1 MVIKKDHPNIK
12 ILESAIQK
20 LGPLVDEMVFLGGC
34 ATCLLLTDPATPP
47 PRVTYDVDVIIEA
60 ASLLD
65 YHKLSERLRRHNFSE
80 DMSADALICRWRCGE
95 TILDVMPTHSDILGF
110 GNQWYAAAYSAA
122 ISVSLPSGKLI
133 RVLPAPYFLATKFDA
148 FKGRGNQDY
157 LLSKDME
164 DIITILDGR
173 LEIIDEIQQAADDLR
188 SYLADAFSKLLNN
201 RHFTDALPGHL
212 PPDKA
217 NQSRLPII
225 LNRIDLISSVRP

>member
-20 LGPLVDEMVFLGGC
+20 LGPLADEMVFLGGC

-47 PRVTYDVDVIIEA
+47 PRVTYDVDVIVEA

-65 YHKLSERLRRHNFSE
+65 YHKLSEKLRRHNFSE
-80 DMSADALICRWRCGE
+80 DLRPDAIICRWRCGE
-95 TILDVMPTHSDILGF
+95 TILDVMPTHWDILGF
-110 GNQWYAAAYSAA
+110 GNQWYAAAYTAA
-122 ISVSLPSGKLI
+122 ISVSLPSGNLI

-173 LEIIDEIQQAADDLR
+173 PEIIDEIQQAAKELR
-188 SYLADAFSKLLNN
+188 SYLSGAFSDLLSN

-217 NQSRLPII
+217 SQSRLPII
-225 LNRIDLISSVRP
+225 FERIDLISKL

>member
-47 PRVTYDVDVIIEA
+47 PRVTYDVDVIVET

-80 DMSADALICRWRCGE
+80 DMSPDALICRWRCGE
-95 TILDVMPTHSDILGF
+95 TILDVMPTHSGILGF
-110 GNQWYAAAYSAA
+110 GNQWYAAAYTAA
-122 ISVSLPSGKLI
+122 ISVSLHSGQQI
-133 RVLPAPYFLATKFDA
+133 RVLPAPYFLATKLDA

-173 LEIIDEIQQAADDLR
+173 PEIIDEIQQAEKGLR
-188 SYLADAFSKLLNN
+188 SYLSDAFSELWSN
-201 RHFTDALPGHL
+201 RRFADALPGHL

-217 NQSRLPII
+217 SQSRLPII
-225 LNRIDLISSVRP
+225 LNRIDLISKL